1 MKDKIIESIYNSIE
15 ELNRQL
21 PEDKHLEKSVG
32 TDLFGIKGRLD
43 SLGLVNLLVIVEE
56 NIQDEFDISLTIAD
70 ERAMSQKQSPFKN
83 IGTLAN
89 YIDMELKE
97 IKKST

>member
-32 TDLFGIKGRLD
+32 TVLFGNKGRLD

-97 IKKST
+97 MKKSS

>member
-21 PEDKHLEKSVG
+21 AEDNHLEKSVG
-32 TDLFGIKGRLD
+32 TVLFGNEGRLD
-43 SLGLVNLLVIVEE
+43 SLSLVNLLVIIEQ
-56 NIQDEFDISLTIAD
+56 NIEDEFDISLTIAD

-89 YIDMELKE
+89 YLYMLLKE
-97 IKKST
+97 IKESS